1 MPGSSLRYN
10 DYKILSHRGPRLGM
24 WAAKLGC
31 SRLSRRLRARPPKRI
46 LPLQSRDFCHRQR
59 AASLQKLRLADLRI
73 PWLVFVFLW
82 IDWVGERMKQ
92 FFWLGLNTLLPV
104 VLAALCYL
112 ALCRDGV
119 SWLRRSESV

>member
-1 MPGSSLRYN
+1 MIKIKKRRRTETALVVAKPGLPS
-10 DYKILSHRGPRLGM
+10 P
-24 WAAKLGC
+24 AK
-31 SRLSRRLRARPPKRI
+31 RPP
-46 LPLQSRDFCHRQR
+46 
-59 AASLQKLRLADLRI
+59 LQKLRLADLRI

>member
-1 MPGSSLRYN
+1 MLPIIPCTTSFSGRSFSAMGMLLLDPSYC
-10 DYKILSHRGPRLGM
+10 GRLC
-24 WAAKLGC
+24 ASK
-31 SRLSRRLRARPPKRI
+31 PP
-46 LPLQSRDFCHRQR
+46 
-59 AASLQKLRLADLRI
+59 LQKLRLADLRI

-92 FFWLGLNTLLPV
+92 FFWLGLNTLLPL

-119 SWLRRSESV
+119 SWLRRSEPV

>member
-1 MPGSSLRYN
+1 MRRSRQAASRVVNHTVLEKVGQP
-10 DYKILSHRGPRLGM
+10 ILSASGFQPAPAEYS
-24 WAAKLGC
+24 WPEK
-31 SRLSRRLRARPPKRI
+31 PP
-46 LPLQSRDFCHRQR
+46 
-59 AASLQKLRLADLRI
+59 LQKLRLADLRI

-92 FFWLGLNTLLPV
+92 FFWLGLNTLLPL

>member
-1 MPGSSLRYN
+1 VAGFG
-10 DYKILSHRGPRLGM
+10 HVGQ
-24 WAAKLGC
+24 A
-31 SRLSRRLRARPPKRI
+31 I
-46 LPLQSRDFCHRQR
+46 LPADVLFS
-59 AASLQKLRLADLRI
+59 ASKPPLQKLRLADLRI

-92 FFWLGLNTLLPV
+92 FFWLGLNTLLPL